1 MLHEGSCFI
10 EFIKRVEEKR
20 YTILL
25 LFRNEFNKF
34 NNTGAQMLVS
44 IYHMIF
50 KLHEIAFWREHF
62 NMLLSS
68 TQLYNGRHYIMLLN
82 L

>member
-34 NNTGAQMLVS
+34 NNTGAQMFVS

-50 KLHEIAFWREHF
+50 KLHKIAFF
-62 NMLLSS
+62 GVNTSICCSL
-68 TQLYNGRHYIMLLN
+68 LLN
-82 L
+82 FIMDVIT